1 MGSMQRSFYVGDNVK
16 EEDVKAKFEHGVLKL
31 CVPKP
36 QEEKLPEKKTIL
48 IEG

>member
-1 MGSMQRSFYVGDNVK
+1 MQRSFYVGDNVK

-31 CVPKP
+31 SIPK
-36 QEEKLPEKKTIL
+36 QEQENLPEKKTIL